1 MSPEEKARALAD
13 EESLEVDGKAAPEP
27 PSSGPLRH
35 FDQLFRAVRRHKLYQ
50 SVRRQI
56 RYYSRL
62 YEEINVHI
70 DEKIN
75 QQCPGFKNK
84 AMRKEADLTKRLN
97 ESNLVMYATQK
108 EMFFYGHPFRGA
120 AMISSLFPVIGALQ
134 FDNAATRFVLPIY
147 ILGFWYFYL
156 RKLVRAVW
164 YDQDKDLFSIYIPY
178 KAFFPITFKPGH
190 VTEIDELL
198 ANVNIRGETKVFCP
212 RGLFKSADDYH
223 KMFKYDR
230 QGKKS

>member
-120 AMISSLFPVIGALQ
+120 AMISSLFPVIGA
-134 FDNAATRFVLPIY
+134 
-147 ILGFWYFYL
+147 
-156 RKLVRAVW
+156 VRAC
-164 YDQDKDLFSIYIPY
+164 
-178 KAFFPITFKPGH
+178 TC
-190 VTEIDELL
+190 
-198 ANVNIRGETKVFCP
+198 R
-212 RGLFKSADDYH
+212 
-223 KMFKYDR
+223 
-230 QGKKS
+230 